1 MMTRDPSISNTGRDP
16 RTESSG
22 KKHSF
27 CVWISTSNQIN
38 KKKSFFTLIKR
49 SLFQKMIS
57 RMKSKRS
64 ETGNKARSTCPV
76 ETYWQTTPYL
86 SPQVNVHLMS
96 HPDSDNKPHSD
107 HRIIKGSIFML
118 LQSY

>member
-1 MMTRDPSISNTGRDP
+1 
-16 RTESSG
+16 
-22 KKHSF
+22 
-27 CVWISTSNQIN
+27 
-38 KKKSFFTLIKR
+38 
-49 SLFQKMIS
+49 
-57 RMKSKRS
+57 MKSKRS

-107 HRIIKGSIFML
+107 H
-118 LQSY
+118 